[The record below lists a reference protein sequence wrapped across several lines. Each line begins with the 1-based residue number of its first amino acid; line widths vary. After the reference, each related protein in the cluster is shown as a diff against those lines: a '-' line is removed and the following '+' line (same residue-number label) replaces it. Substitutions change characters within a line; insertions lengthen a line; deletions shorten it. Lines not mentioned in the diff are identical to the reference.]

1 MKLSDVKPLFESKEN
16 DAKTLEVLNGLEFLE
31 TTKKKIVYTK
41 QDVVTAET
49 YMKMPRLTFAEA
61 AEDFLLDGTVT
72 ADGTREPPSKVEKG
86 GIVFSG
92 PSAEKYYPTQNKLK
106 KNWVFDGDNAYPE
119 QNIRLVAQWKN
130 KSDLAF
136 WPSYETT
143 EKMVAKPGDYIVK
156 EGEGKFYRVGKAEY
170 EQTYNQPG
178 RKG

>member
-1 MKLSDVKPLFESKEN
+1 MKLTDVKPLFESREN
-16 DAKTLEVLNGLEFLE
+16 DAKTLEALNNLKYLE
-31 TTKKKIVYTK
+31 TTKKKIVYRK
-41 QDVVTAET
+41 WDDVTAET
-49 YMKMPRLTFAEA
+49 YKDMPRLTFAEA
-61 AEDFLLDGTVT
+61 AEDFVLDGTIT

-86 GIVFSG
+86 GIIFSG
-92 PSAEKYYPTQNKLK
+92 PSAEKYYPQQNKLK
-106 KNWVFDGDNAYPE
+106 RNWAFDGNTACPE

-156 EGEGKFYRVGKAEY
+156 ETEGKFYRVGKAEY